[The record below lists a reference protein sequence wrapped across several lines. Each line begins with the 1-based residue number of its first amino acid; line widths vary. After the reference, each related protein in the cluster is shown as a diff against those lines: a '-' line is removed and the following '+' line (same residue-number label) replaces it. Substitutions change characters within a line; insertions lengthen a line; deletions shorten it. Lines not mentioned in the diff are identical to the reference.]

1 MNVNAV
7 IASLSTTHAPGKE
20 AFNISGMNP
29 QEIEQAILD
38 IVGALRHFDTLLELL
53 ESAQFEVGDRKK
65 VQHAAAMVTER
76 IGWSLE
82 VLTHLKPAN

>member
-1 MNVNAV
+1 MNVAAV
-7 IASLSTTHAPGKE
+7 IASLSTTRAPGKE
-20 AFNISGMNP
+20 AFDISGMNS

-38 IVGALRHFDTLLELL
+38 IVGALTHFDVLLEVLQSH
-53 ESAQFEVGDRKK
+53 EFPVGDKKK
-65 VQHAAAMVTER
+65 VEHAAAMVTER